1 MNGKLVSGFIVLTA
15 LAAGAAVYYL
25 QEYAYY
31 VPVEPASAAAEISLT
46 SLSGAVEPLPTDAF
60 EGIDSDSSPLRF
72 RACFHVPMSLAL
84 MTETYADYP
93 GAEPLIGPRQFPCF
107 DAARIG
113 ADLQTG
119 AALAFLSEKN
129 IHPGVDRVVAVYADG
144 RAFAW
149 HELNE
154 SAEK

>member
-1 MNGKLVSGFIVLTA
+1 MNGKIVAGFIVVTA
-15 LAAGAAVYYL
+15 LLAGIGLYYV

-31 VPVEPASAAAEISLT
+31 TPVEPASAAAEIRLT
-46 SLSGAVEPLPTDAF
+46 ALSGAVEPVPTDAF

-72 RACFHVPMSLAL
+72 RACFHLPMSLAL
-84 MTETYADYP
+84 MSETYADYP
-93 GAEPLIGPRQFPCF
+93 GAEPLIAPRQFPCF
-107 DAARIG
+107 DAERIG
-113 ADLQTG
+113 ADLQSG

-154 SAEK
+154 TAEK